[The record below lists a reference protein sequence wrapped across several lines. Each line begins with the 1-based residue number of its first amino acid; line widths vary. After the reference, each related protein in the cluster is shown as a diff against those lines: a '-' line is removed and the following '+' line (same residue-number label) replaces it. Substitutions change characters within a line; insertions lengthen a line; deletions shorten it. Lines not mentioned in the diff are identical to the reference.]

1 MVLSLA
7 LEDSELLALRDRKE
21 TGMFVGKGKWLAAGM
36 LIVVM
41 ALSSCGISAG
51 SPAGSEIGKGGSP
64 EAPEPEKTREELQAE
79 RDQLELER
87 REELGVF
94 YVPLPSLDQDPE
106 PKTVTAKALYMTA
119 NVAGMNFSEE
129 DIAYYAD
136 YVRAVSGQ
144 SGKAADE
151 SRMADINKLE
161 KILGICES
169 TEINALVIDIKNDH
183 GLVAWESDI
192 PYVDEIGSNWTTVI
206 KDPEKLMAYLKDKG
220 IYTIARIVAFKD
232 PYYPSVRGEHAIQLK
247 AGGVYLDKRGVAW
260 VNPFDETVWK
270 YVVAVSKEAALRGF
284 DEIQYDYVRFP
295 EGAAYY
301 NPITEFPGREGR
313 DKDQGIEDFL
323 KFARKELEP
332 YPVHLSADVFGV
344 ITRSWDDKPDDIGQ
358 TWRLIAN
365 QVEYIC
371 PMIYPSHY
379 GPNLYGFTVP
389 DQHPYEVVR
398 YALLEAIERNAAQQN
413 PGIIRPWYQAFTA
426 SWVRGY
432 IPYDAKAISDQIIA
446 GAELGIEEYILWNA
460 SNQYDPM
467 SLFYQDR
474 VKKTIREPGKD
485 LVGRTPKDALTLYLE
500 GEKRN
505 KTSQVYLLTPME
517 DRPAEFDD
525 FLKEW
530 EALGLNLSSYEILG
544 ITEGTEGAWKARV
557 RVTTT
562 STQGDA
568 ESKEVHYDILPEKG
582 VFKIRR
588 P

>member
-1 MVLSLA
+1 
-7 LEDSELLALRDRKE
+7 
-21 TGMFVGKGKWLAAGM
+21 MFVGKGKWVAATLM
-36 LIVVM
+36 VVILL
-41 ALSSCGISAG
+41 LSGCGISTG
-51 SPAGSEIGKGGSP
+51 SQAESGIGKGGNP
-64 EAPEPEKTREELQAE
+64 EAPEPEKTREELQEE
-79 RDQLELER
+79 RDQLEKER

-94 YVPLPSLDQDPE
+94 YVPLPPFDENPE
-106 PKTVTAKALYMTA
+106 PKTVTAKALYVTA

-144 SGKAADE
+144 SGKPADE

-161 KILGICES
+161 KILGMCES

-183 GLVAWESDI
+183 GLVAWDSDI
-192 PYVDEIGSNWTTVI
+192 PFIDEIGSNWITVI
-206 KDPEKLMAYLKDKG
+206 KDPEKLMSYLKSKG

-232 PYYPSVRGEHAIQLK
+232 PYFPTVRGEHAIQLK

-270 YVVAVSKEAALRGF
+270 YVVAVSQEAALRGF

-301 NPITEFPGREGR
+301 NSITEFPGREGR

-365 QVEYIC
+365 QVEYTC

-379 GPNLYGFTVP
+379 GPNLYGFPVP

-426 SWVRGY
+426 SWIQGH
-432 IPYDAKAISDQIIA
+432 IPYDAKAVSDQIVA

-460 SNQYDPM
+460 SNHYDPM
-467 SLFYQDR
+467 SLFYQERINKNPQNPSGDA
-474 VKKTIREPGKD
+474 
-485 LVGRTPKDALTLYLE
+485 VGRNPKEALTLYLE
-500 GEKRN
+500 SEKRN
-505 KTSQVYLLTPME
+505 KNSQVYLLTPMK
-517 DRPAEFDD
+517 DRPADFDD
-525 FLKEW
+525 FVRESEPLHLK
-530 EALGLNLSSYEILG
+530 LNSYEILG
-544 ITEGTEGAWKARV
+544 ILEGESGVYEARV
-557 RVTTT
+557 NA
-562 STQGDA
+562 SYSSDQGKA
-568 ESKEVHYDILPEKG
+568 ELTGATYRILSEKG
-582 VFKIRR
+582 VFKIQR
-588 P
+588 PELEWVSE

>member
-1 MVLSLA
+1 MFLIKKRWLIAGA
-7 LEDSELLALRDRKE
+7 L
-21 TGMFVGKGKWLAAGM
+21 
-36 LIVVM
+36 LIVMVFSGCTPGPG
-41 ALSSCGISAG
+41 ASQAG
-51 SPAGSEIGKGGSP
+51 TEIGKGGEGNS
-64 EAPEPEKTREELQAE
+64 ALPEKTQEELQAE

-87 REELGVF
+87 KEELGAF
-94 YVPLPSLDQDPE
+94 YVPLPTLDQE
-106 PKTVTAKALYMTA
+106 METKIVTAKALYVTA
-119 NVAGMNFSEE
+119 NVAGMNYQEE

-136 YVRAVSGQ
+136 YVRAISGQ
-144 SGKAADE
+144 SGKAPDD

-161 KILGICES
+161 KILGMCES

-183 GLVAWESDI
+183 GLVAWDSDI

-206 KDPEKLMAYLKDKG
+206 KDPENLMAYLKEKE

-232 PYYPSVRGEHAIQLK
+232 PYFPTVREEHAIQLK
-247 AGGVYLDKRGVAW
+247 EGGVYRDKRGVAW

-270 YVVAVSKEAALRGF
+270 YVVAVSQEAALRGF

-301 NPITEFPGREGR
+301 NPITDFPGRNGR

-358 TWRLIAN
+358 TWRLMAN

-379 GPNLYGFTVP
+379 GPNLYGFPVP

-413 PGIIRPWYQAFTA
+413 PARIRPWYQAFTA
-426 SWVRGY
+426 SWIRGH
-432 IPYDAKAISDQIIA
+432 IPYDAKAVSDQIVA

-460 SNQYDPM
+460 SNHYDPM
-467 SLFYQDR
+467 SLFYQER
-474 VKKTIREPGKD
+474 VKNNPNPSRD
-485 LVGRTPKDALTLYLE
+485 QAGRTPKEALALYLE
-500 GEKRN
+500 AEKRN
-505 KTSQVYLLTPME
+505 KTSQVYLLTPMT
-517 DRPAEFDD
+517 DRPADFDEFYQ
-525 FLKEW
+525 ET
-530 EALGLNLSSYEILG
+530 EALQLRLHSYEIHA
-544 ITEGTEGAWKARV
+544 ITEKEDGTTEARV
-557 RVTTT
+557 DALYT
-562 STQGDA
+562 SARGTA
-568 ESKEVHYDILPEKG
+568 EIKGGVYRILSEKG
-582 VFKIRR
+582 VFKIQG
-588 P
+588 PELEWVSE